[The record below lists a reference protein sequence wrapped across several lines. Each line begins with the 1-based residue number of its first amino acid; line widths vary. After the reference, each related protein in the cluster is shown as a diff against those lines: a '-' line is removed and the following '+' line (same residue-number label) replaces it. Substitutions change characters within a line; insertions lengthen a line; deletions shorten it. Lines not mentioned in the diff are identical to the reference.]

1 LTVLGFLLPPDS
13 GEKLALRKTNFSL
26 INNYFYYIEITI
38 LLSIVMF
45 SLLISG
51 IIPASSTALPT
62 IVMYFATVMCMCS
75 MSVVATVL
83 VLGLHHC
90 NAKNHTMPKWVR

>member
-1 LTVLGFLLPPDS
+1 
-13 GEKLALRKTNFSL
+13 
-26 INNYFYYIEITI
+26 
-38 LLSIVMF
+38 MF

-75 MSVVATVL
+75 MSVVATVF

-90 NAKNHTMPKWVR
+90 NAKNHTMPKWVNKFILIIKNKTIFSSRLKYISINISPGLYL